1 MTTTSDT
8 RNQVEKAAEVPGDS
22 RSVLRPAVDIYENG
36 HAITLNANLPGV
48 PEEGLSLEVDGETL
62 TIQGDILIDMP
73 QDMESLYAD
82 IRSTRYQRAFTLS
95 NELDT
100 CNISAVLK
108 DGVLTVSI
116 PKREEIRPRKIEI
129 SVD

>member
-1 MTTTSDT
+1 MTASSDT
-8 RNQVEKAAEVPGDS
+8 RNQVKENAEITGERTP
-22 RSVLRPAVDIYENG
+22 VLRPAVDIYENG

-48 PEEGLSLEVDGETL
+48 SEERLALEVDGETL
-62 TIQGDILIDMP
+62 TIQGDILVAMP
-73 QDMESLYAD
+73 QSMESLHAD

-100 CNISAVLK
+100 GSISAALK

-116 PKREEIRPRKIEI
+116 PKREEVRPRKIEI
-129 SVD
+129 NID

>member
-1 MTTTSDT
+1 MTASSNT
-8 RNQVEKAAEVPGDS
+8 RSEVEKAEEKTGE
-22 RSVLRPAVDIYENG
+22 RQSVIRPAVDIYENG
-36 HAITLNANLPGV
+36 HAITLNANFPGV
-48 PEEGLSLEVDGETL
+48 PEDGLTLEVDGETL

-73 QDMESLYAD
+73 QSMESLHAD

-100 CNISAVLK
+100 GNISASLK

-116 PKREEIRPRKIEI
+116 PKREEVRPRKIEI
-129 SVD
+129 KIN